1 MQVKDD
7 YVVLRHRN
15 PASIGQLHRLDRV
28 TP

>member
-7 YVVLRHRN
+7 HVVLRHRN
-15 PASIGQLHRLDRV
+15 PASIGQLQCLDRV